1 MVKGLM
7 RGAAAG
13 AAGTTA
19 LNAVTYLDMAW
30 RGRPA
35 SSTPQQAVEELARRA
50 GRPIP
55 GQGSERDNRLEGLGA
70 LAGLATGI
78 GIGALAGGAQALV
91 LRLGPV
97 AGSVLL
103 GATAMAATD
112 ASLTGLKLTDPREW
126 DAAAWLSDAVP
137 HLAFGLATY
146 GVLRA
151 TSPRGGN

>member
-1 MVKGLM
+1 MFKGLM

-50 GRPIP
+50 DRPIP
-55 GQGSERDNRLEGLGA
+55 GQGSERDNRLEALGA
-70 LAGLATGI
+70 LAGVVTGI
-78 GIGALAGGAQALV
+78 GIGAVAGGARAVV

-97 AGSVLL
+97 AGPVLL
-103 GATAMAATD
+103 GAAAMAATD
-112 ASLTGLKLTDPREW
+112 ASLTGLELTNPREW
-126 DAAAWLSDAVP
+126 DVTAWLSDAAP
-137 HLAFGLATY
+137 HLAFGLVAY

-151 TSPRGGN
+151 TSPRGR